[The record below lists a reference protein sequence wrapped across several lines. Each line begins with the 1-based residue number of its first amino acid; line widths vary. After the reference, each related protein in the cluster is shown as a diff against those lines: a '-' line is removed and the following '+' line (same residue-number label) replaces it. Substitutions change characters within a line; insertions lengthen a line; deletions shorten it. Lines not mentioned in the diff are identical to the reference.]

1 MNFKDD
7 GIIKIANID
16 KIGES
21 KEVVVFNPKFKV
33 VYFDFEVGKGLPNH
47 THNGYAS
54 IIIYEGSVSIE
65 FVDGEKYNL
74 NKGDLM
80 QFDARIEHNVI
91 AKVKSRVLVTI
102 SERLTE

>member
-54 IIIYEGSVSIE
+54 IFIYEGSVSTVYVSRPQKSWKHICSCSRKQKRE
-65 FVDGEKYNL
+65 ITERSEK
-74 NKGDLM
+74 
-80 QFDARIEHNVI
+80 
-91 AKVKSRVLVTI
+91 T
-102 SERLTE
+102 

>member
-33 VYFDFEVGKGLPNH
+33 VSSK
-47 THNGYAS
+47 S
-54 IIIYEGSVSIE
+54 
-65 FVDGEKYNL
+65 KYTTL
-74 NKGDLM
+74 IQSL
-80 QFDARIEHNVI
+80 
-91 AKVKSRVLVTI
+91 
-102 SERLTE
+102 RLYILILK

>member
-47 THNGYAS
+47 THN
-54 IIIYEGSVSIE
+54 
-65 FVDGEKYNL
+65 D
-74 NKGDLM
+74 M
-80 QFDARIEHNVI
+80 QAFLFMKEAYQ
-91 AKVKSRVLVTI
+91 
-102 SERLTE
+102 

>member
-1 MNFKDD
+1 MNLNNND
-7 GIIKIANID
+7 IIKVANID
-16 KIGES
+16 NIDEG
-21 KEVVVFNPKFKV
+21 KEIIAMNKKFKTICFV
-33 VYFDFEVGKGLPNH
+33 FDVGKGLPNH

-54 IIIYEGSVSIE
+54 IFIYEGSVSIE

>member
-54 IIIYEGSVSIE
+54 IQVIDGKVDIKFETGEE
-65 FVDGEKYNL
+65 FELKY
-74 NKGDLM
+74 GDFLP
-80 QFDARIEHNVI
+80 FDARVEHNVI
-91 AKVKSRVLVTI
+91 ARETSKVLVTI
-102 SERLTE
+102 IK

>member
-54 IIIYEGSVSIE
+54 IFIYEGSVSIE

-74 NKGDLM
+74 NKGDLI
-80 QFDARIEHNVI
+80 QFDARI
-91 AKVKSRVLVTI
+91 
-102 SERLTE
+102 

>member
-1 MNFKDD
+1 M
-7 GIIKIANID
+7 
-16 KIGES
+16 
-21 KEVVVFNPKFKV
+21 
-33 VYFDFEVGKGLPNH
+33 PNH

-54 IIIYEGSVSIE
+54 IFIYEGSVSIE

>member
-47 THNGYAS
+47 TH
-54 IIIYEGSVSIE
+54 IYEGSVSIE

>member
-16 KIGES
+16 KIGEVKKLWFLIQS
-21 KEVVVFNPKFKV
+21 LRLYILILKWE
-33 VYFDFEVGKGLPNH
+33 KGLPNH

-54 IIIYEGSVSIE
+54 IFIYEGSVSIE

>member
-33 VYFDFEVGKGLPNH
+33 VDFDFEVGKGLHNH

-54 IIIYEGSVSIE
+54 IFIYEGSVSIE

>member
-54 IIIYEGSVSIE
+54 IFI
-65 FVDGEKYNL
+65 
-74 NKGDLM
+74 
-80 QFDARIEHNVI
+80 
-91 AKVKSRVLVTI
+91 
-102 SERLTE
+102 